1 MKNRKKRNKNIKQN
15 NNKNEIQELQ
25 GIGINTNDDFLKSFM
40 S

>member
-25 GIGINTNDDFLKSFM
+25 YKELELIRMMIF
-40 S
+40 